1 MQIDEYQELRF
12 SKIEDR
18 AHGWLAVPVWFV
30 QELGITVSRYSYI
43 SPDQKTAYLEEDA
56 DLNAFC
62 AAFNAKF
69 GRQPLWNTDYQANTF
84 VRNLNSYPQSLNPQE
99 TKTTNTPD
107 QSVFTKIDDRE
118 YGWLAVPVSFVQ
130 ELGITVSRYSY
141 ISPDQKTAYLEESAD
156 LRAFCAAF
164 NAKFERPPLWN
175 TDYQARAFV
184 RNLNRYPQS
193 LNPQE
198 TTMTTE
204 ATTRQILNGHTS
216 KETAYL
222 VNDHPYGSGLRC
234 RIRYW
239 LETAIGGEKKGATRF
254 MAQTTNPRVI
264 GEPWNK
270 PKASTYHH
278 GVFVMYLD
286 EKSHVQWIALN
297 GDSDAEQLE
306 AAKAWQGL
314 SDEQR
319 AEIDHTIEAKA
330 VSAAMPSPYA
340 EA

>member
-1 MQIDEYQELRF
+1 MQIDEHQELRF

-30 QELGITVSRYSYI
+30 QELGITVSRCSHI
-43 SPDQKTAYLEEDA
+43 SPDEKTAYLEEDA

-99 TKTTNTPD
+99 T
-107 QSVFTKIDDRE
+107 
-118 YGWLAVPVSFVQ
+118 
-130 ELGITVSRYSY
+130 
-141 ISPDQKTAYLEESAD
+141 
-156 LRAFCAAF
+156 
-164 NAKFERPPLWN
+164 
-175 TDYQARAFV
+175 
-184 RNLNRYPQS
+184 
-193 LNPQE
+193 
-198 TTMTTE
+198 TMTTE

-216 KETAYL
+216 QETAYL
-222 VNDHPYGSGLRC
+222 VNDHPYGPGLRC

-254 MAQTTNPRVI
+254 MEQTTDPEAI
-264 GEPWNK
+264 EESWDKPW
-270 PKASTYHH
+270 ASIYQR
-278 GVFVMYLD
+278 GLVLMYLD
-286 EKSHVQWIALN
+286 EKSHVQWITLN
-297 GDSDAEQLE
+297 DHSDTEQLE

-330 VSAAMPSPYA
+330 VSAAMCPPCA